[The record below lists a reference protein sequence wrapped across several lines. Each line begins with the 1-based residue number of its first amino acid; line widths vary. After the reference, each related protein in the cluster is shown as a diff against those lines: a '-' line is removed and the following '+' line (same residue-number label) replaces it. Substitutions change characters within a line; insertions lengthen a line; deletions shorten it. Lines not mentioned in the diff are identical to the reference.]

1 VTPLD
6 AALLVIVVSVVLLA
20 LIVDSAAL
28 LGWVRRRWR

>member
-1 VTPLD
+1 MTTLHAVLF
-6 AALLVIVVSVVLLA
+6 AIVVSVVLLA